1 MLLRSVSAPILKSC
15 VIDPSP
21 EPIIRTISAS
31 ISISLN
37 HDPIIKKISTTV
49 SDRNFN
55 ELYKIKI
62 KPFPKG
68 GYSQFASNCS
78 QNQETV
84 TSSLSF
90 GVSTSMSLVSEMERL
105 DQECA
110 VLENGGGG
118 GRICGGGDGSD
129 HGFES
134 IEDYYQEM
142 IKVDPNNLL
151 FLGNYAKFLKEV
163 KGDVVKAEEYCGRAI
178 VANANDGDIF
188 SLYGDL
194 VWDAHKDAD
203 RADCYYN
210 QAVKASPDDCYV
222 LASYARFLWD
232 AGTDDDDD
240 DDEEEEDVD
249 KATYIM
255 NTSSVNFL
263 KGVDSFP
270 SPPITAS

>member
-210 QAVKASPDDCYV
+210 QAVKASPDD
-222 LASYARFLWD
+222 W
-232 AGTDDDDD
+232 
-240 DDEEEEDVD
+240 
-249 KATYIM
+249 
-255 NTSSVNFL
+255 
-263 KGVDSFP
+263 
-270 SPPITAS
+270 